1 MALLGRSPLPTDVR
15 AALALS
21 RGERV
26 LAAGRLVDGWAIA
39 TTHGPAVVRT
49 ADAGTDVTLRRSWT
63 DVSAGRLD
71 ADTQALTV
79 EWVDGATPTVLE
91 LSDARSLAFATA
103 FRQCVDSSVVHRER
117 VTLPG
122 GTDVQVALRRDG
134 TGNLFVQVMGPGT
147 VDITDPATAALV
159 DAAEARV
166 REAAGL

>member
-1 MALLGRSPLPTDVR
+1 MSLLRRPPLPAGVR
-15 AALALS
+15 AALGLA

-26 LAAGRLVDGWAIA
+26 LSTGRLRDGWAVA
-39 TTHGPAVVRT
+39 TTRGLAVVDT
-49 ADAGTDVTLRRSWT
+49 DGGTVEVTLRRGWT
-63 DVSAGRLD
+63 DVAAGRLD

-79 EWVDGATPTVLE
+79 EWVDAATATVLE

-147 VDITDPATAALV
+147 VDLKNPATAALV